1 MSDVVAPENDLTTTL
16 LDAEIFH
23 PRTFCTMLSPQ
34 ITVTGFLSALVEWC
48 SLVEVSSD
56 GLGEL
61 LFATADFVGWRPIL
75 MTWSSFALCH
85 WDCFSNVC
93 LECFSRGLH
102 SLYLIPQEILDGRR
116 Q

>member
-48 SLVEVSSD
+48 SLDEVSSD

-61 LFATADFVGWRPIL
+61 LFATADFVGWRAD
-75 MTWSSFALCH
+75 F
-85 WDCFSNVC
+85 DD
-93 LECFSRGLH
+93 LEFFCVHVRLH
-102 SLYLIPQEILDGRR
+102 VFLLFIAENGENLISAHLE
-116 Q
+116 

>member
-61 LFATADFVGWRPIL
+61 LFATADFVGWRADL
-75 MTWSSFALCH
+75 DDLEFFCWMRGNSAGKVVLCA
-85 WDCFSNVC
+85 WA
-93 LECFSRGLH
+93 
-102 SLYLIPQEILDGRR
+102 DGKTTDKS
-116 Q
+116 

>member
-61 LFATADFVGWRPIL
+61 LFATADFVGWR
-75 MTWSSFALCH
+75 ALCH
-85 WDCFSNVC
+85 LTPLV
-93 LECFSRGLH
+93 H
-102 SLYLIPQEILDGRR
+102 YLVILPS
-116 Q
+116 

>member
-61 LFATADFVGWRPIL
+61 KSIRLYSYKNSTKSLQIFSEYCPTQRQSITYVSFVY
-75 MTWSSFALCH
+75 
-85 WDCFSNVC
+85 D
-93 LECFSRGLH
+93 
-102 SLYLIPQEILDGRR
+102 
-116 Q
+116 